1 MKYGLFLYLLFFMT
15 IPAFCQSPV
24 DTAQQIVKGEKNS
37 PEQQKK
43 PYVIL
48 ISADGFRYD
57 YAQKYNAEHLKALAA
72 SGVQAKY
79 MLPSYPTV
87 TFPNHYAMIT
97 GLVPSHSGLVSNN
110 FFDRKRNEAY
120 MNTNRKLS
128 ADGTWYGGTPLWVLA
143 QKQGLLSASFY
154 WIASDADVQKTFPAY
169 YYRYNEKIPIDQR
182 ISTVVSWLK
191 LPAGERPHFIT
202 FYFPEVD
209 HEGHHHTPDSP
220 EAAAA
225 VKFVDSAVYA
235 LTQAV
240 KTTGL
245 DVNFIFVSDH
255 GMIAA
260 DNKDPIELSSVVD
273 TAKYMAYGDTPMA
286 MLYPKPGKEVNIVE
300 DYNIIKKKADGFKVY
315 LKNNMPERLQFDAAN
330 DRYNRIGDI
339 ILVANSGKVFQFGK
353 YNINPG
359 QHGYDVNKVP
369 EMRASF
375 YAWGPAFKH
384 GATIKPF
391 KNVSIYNLVSNIL
404 GLTITEPVD
413 GDNKLAEKV
422 LLKK

>member
-1 MKYGLFLYLLFFMT
+1 
-15 IPAFCQSPV
+15 
-24 DTAQQIVKGEKNS
+24 
-37 PEQQKK
+37 
-43 PYVIL
+43 
-48 ISADGFRYD
+48 
-57 YAQKYNAEHLKALAA
+57 
-72 SGVQAKY
+72 
-79 MLPSYPTV
+79 
-87 TFPNHYAMIT
+87 MIT